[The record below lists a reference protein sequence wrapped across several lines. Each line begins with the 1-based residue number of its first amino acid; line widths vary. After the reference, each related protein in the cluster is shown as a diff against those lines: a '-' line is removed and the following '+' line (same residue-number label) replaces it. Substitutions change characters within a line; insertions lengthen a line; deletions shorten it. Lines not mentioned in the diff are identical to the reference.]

1 MGLTMKAKVLSVYD
15 EGALEDTPFI
25 GAKGFSV
32 LVEADGQRTLF
43 DTGMRGRYL
52 VHNLDYL
59 DVKPDM
65 IDRVVISH
73 NHRGNMGGLGKLLD
87 ERKEPLDIYV
97 NGQFSSLKR
106 LFGRSLFTAEQASKA
121 VIHVMDGDTKFS
133 DHVTAIGP
141 FGDLEEY
148 SLVLSSSKGPVV
160 ITSCYHSG
168 TDCVLSK
175 VKKEFGKDPYNLIGG
190 LHMHRANQTV
200 VNPTADILESYG
212 SPHMY
217 MCHCAKESGAVTY
230 LRVRFNLKGVD
241 DFYAGS
247 KVEYEVI

>member
-1 MGLTMKAKVLSVYD
+1 MKAKVLSIYD

-59 DVKPDM
+59 DIKPDM

-97 NGQFSSLKR
+97 NGQFSSLKK

-121 VIHVMDGDTKFS
+121 VVHVMEGDTKFS

-141 FGDLEEY
+141 FGELEEY
-148 SLVLSSSKGPVV
+148 SLELSTSKGPVV

-175 VKKEFGKDPYNLIGG
+175 VKKVFGKNPYNLIGG

-217 MCHCAKESGAVTY
+217 MNHCAKESGAVTY

-241 DFYAGS
+241 DFYVGS

>member
-1 MGLTMKAKVLSVYD
+1 MKKAKVLSVYD

-25 GAKGFSV
+25 GATGFSV
-32 LVEADGQRTLF
+32 LVEVDGQRTLF

-52 VHNLDYL
+52 IHNLDYL

-73 NHRGNMGGLGKLLD
+73 NHKGNMGGLGKLLD
-87 ERKEPLDIYV
+87 ERTEPVDIYV
-97 NGQFSSLKR
+97 NGQFSSLTR
-106 LFGRSLFTAEQASKA
+106 LFGRPLFSEEQSSKA
-121 VIHVMDGDTKFS
+121 RIHVMEGDTEFS
-133 DHVTAIGP
+133 EHLAAMGP

-168 TDCVLSK
+168 TDRVLSK
-175 VKKEFGKDPYNLIGG
+175 VKKDFGRDPCHLIGG
-190 LHMHRANQTV
+190 LHMHKANQTV

-212 SPHMY
+212 SPHLS

-241 DFYAGS
+241 DFYVGS
-247 KVEYEVI
+247 VIELEVI

>member
-1 MGLTMKAKVLSVYD
+1 MGSIMKAKVLSVYD

-25 GAKGFSV
+25 GGKGFSV
-32 LVEADGQRTLF
+32 LVKADGQRTLF

-52 VHNLDYL
+52 IHNLDYL
-59 DVKPDM
+59 DIKPDM

-97 NGQFSSLKR
+97 NGQFPSLKR
-106 LFGRSLFTAEQASKA
+106 MFGRSLFTEEQASKA
-121 VIHVMDGDTKFS
+121 VIHVMEGDTEFS
-133 DHVTAIGP
+133 DHVTAVGP

-168 TDCVLSK
+168 TDCVLDR
-175 VKKEFGKDPYNLIGG
+175 VKKMFGKDPHYLIGG
-190 LHMHRANQTV
+190 LHMHKANQSV
-200 VNPTADILESYG
+200 VNPTADIIESYG
-212 SPHMY
+212 SPHMAL
-217 MCHCAKESGAVTY
+217 CHCAKESGAVTY

-247 KVEYEVI
+247 SVEFEVI